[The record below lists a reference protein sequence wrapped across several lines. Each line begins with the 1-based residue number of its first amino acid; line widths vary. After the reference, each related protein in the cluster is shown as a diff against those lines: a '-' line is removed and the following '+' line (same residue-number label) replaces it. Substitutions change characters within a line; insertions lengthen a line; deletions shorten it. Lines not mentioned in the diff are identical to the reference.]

1 MKILTLILAAFL
13 AVSIYT
19 SCNTAE
25 ASSSMKGIE
34 AYQTTPEGLS
44 WYAID
49 DLDKM
54 TDLNGKKV
62 MIDMYTTW
70 CGWCKVMDKKTF
82 TDPAVIEYL
91 NENFVLVKF
100 NAEQREPVTFQGET
114 YEWMPA
120 GRRGVN
126 KLALKLMNGRMGYP
140 TMVYLDS
147 NLNKIKSVPGYKTP
161 EQLLGELKVL

>member
-1 MKILTLILAAFL
+1 MRLFLFLLTGILSITLFEA
-13 AVSIYT
+13 
-19 SCNTAE
+19 CNIAG
-25 ASSSMKGIE
+25 ASSNNYGVT

-54 TDLNGKKV
+54 KNLKDKKV
-62 MIDMYTTW
+62 LVDLYTHW

-82 TDPAVIEYL
+82 TDQEVINYL

-100 NAEQREPVTFQGET
+100 NAEQREPVTFRGET

-120 GRRGVN
+120 GRNGVN
-126 KLALKLMNGRMGYP
+126 KLAFKLMSGRMGYP
-140 TMVYLDS
+140 TLVYLDS
-147 NLNKIKSVPGYKTP
+147 NLDKIKSSPGYKRP
-161 EQLLGELKVL
+161 DQLLAELRVL